1 MLNQLDRIPIR
12 YKLALTYGIQL
23 ILILLVFSLM
33 TRVRLNQSMTT
44 QIDQTLHVIAGQAE
58 NHVVVANNQSF
69 FVPEIQTLNIAPAYH
84 LYVISPQGEVWDSYN
99 ESPSFV
105 PQNLQST
112 GYFNVDRS
120 DIEDDWRV
128 YQQAL
133 GENAGWIQVAY
144 RTDIHDYML
153 SALDTELFTAVVV
166 VSMISMVFAAFF
178 TTIVLSPLQ
187 RITRTISNIST
198 QNLTRRLHYSGATDE
213 IGILANTF
221 DTMLD
226 RLERSIARE
235 QQFIDNAAHELRTP
249 LTAMKGHVD
258 LARENADDGTNHQ
271 QVLGELDQQVTRM
284 IKLSNDLLFLSRM
297 QHAAMQNRFEDFD
310 FHTYLEITV
319 EQFASAADAK
329 RQQLLFES
337 EQPLSLRGDV
347 DLLIRMVSNLLENAI
362 KYTPSDGI
370 ITVHTAQ
377 TDAETQIMICNTGP
391 GIAPEKI
398 PNLFDRFFR
407 AEDDRARAED
417 SIIQGTGLGLAI
429 VKEIVT
435 LHKGDISASSIPN
448 EQTTFVIR
456 LPSSRNTG

>member
-44 QIDQTLHVIAGQAE
+44 QIDQTLQVIAGQAE
-58 NHVVVANNQSF
+58 NHIASDDNNSF
-69 FVPEIQTLNIAPAYH
+69 FAPEIQTLNIAPTYH
-84 LYVISPQGEVWDSYN
+84 LYVMSPQGQVWDSYN
-99 ESPSFV
+99 ASPSFV
-105 PQNLQST
+105 PQNRQST

-128 YQQAL
+128 YQQDL
-133 GENAGWIQVAY
+133 GEDAGWLQVAY

-153 SALDTELFTAVVV
+153 SALDTELFTAIIV
-166 VSMISMVFAAFF
+166 VSIVSMVFAAFF

-198 QNLTRRLHYSGATDE
+198 QNLTRRLQYHGATDE

-226 RLERSIARE
+226 RLEGAIARE
-235 QQFIDNAAHELRTP
+235 QQFIDDAAHELRTP

-258 LARENADDGTNHQ
+258 LARENAQDVSNYQ

-319 EQFASAADAK
+319 EQFAPAAQAK
-329 RQQLLFES
+329 GQQLIFES
-337 EQPLSLRGDV
+337 DQPLMLRGDV

-362 KYTPSDGI
+362 KYTPAGGT

-377 TDAETQIMICNTGP
+377 TDSATEITVCNTGP
-391 GIAPEKI
+391 GIASEKI
-398 PNLFDRFFR
+398 PHLFDRFFR

-429 VKEIVT
+429 VKEIVA
-435 LHKGDISASSIPN
+435 LHEGDISVSSSLN
-448 EQTTFVIR
+448 EETTFVIR
-456 LPSSRNTG
+456 LPSLRSTG

>member
-1 MLNQLDRIPIR
+1 MPNQLDRIPIR

-33 TRVRLNQSMTT
+33 TRVRLNQSLTT

-58 NHVVVANNQSF
+58 NHVVLENNHSF
-69 FVPEIQTLNIAPAYH
+69 FAPEIHTLNIAPAYH

-99 ESPSFV
+99 ASPSFV
-105 PQNLQST
+105 PQHLQST

-133 GENAGWIQVAY
+133 DENIGWLQIAY

-153 SALDTELFTAVVV
+153 SALDTELFTAIVV
-166 VSMISMVFAAFF
+166 VSIVSMVFAAFF
-178 TTIVLSPLQ
+178 TAIVLSPLQ

-198 QNLTRRLHYSGATDE
+198 QNLTRRLQYHGATDE
-213 IGILANTF
+213 IGILAKTF
-221 DTMLD
+221 DSMLD
-226 RLERSIARE
+226 RLEGAIARE

-258 LARENADDGTNHQ
+258 LARENTHDVSNHQ
-271 QVLGELDQQVTRM
+271 QVFREIDQQVTRM

-297 QHAAMQNRFEDFD
+297 QHTAMQNRFEDFD
-310 FHTYLEITV
+310 FHIYLEITV
-319 EQFASAADAK
+319 EQFTPAADAK
-329 RQQLLFES
+329 RQQLIFES
-337 EQPLSLRGDV
+337 EQPLMIRGDV
-347 DLLIRMVSNLLENAI
+347 DLLIRMVSNLLENAV
-362 KYTPSDGI
+362 KYTPSGGI
-370 ITVHTAQ
+370 ITIHTAQ
-377 TDAETQIMICNTGP
+377 TDSATEIIVCNTGP
-391 GIAPEKI
+391 GITPEKI
-398 PNLFDRFFR
+398 PHLFDRFFR

-435 LHKGDISASSIPN
+435 LHRGDISVSSSPN
-448 EQTTFVIR
+448 EETTFVIR
-456 LPSSRNTG
+456 LPSSRDTG